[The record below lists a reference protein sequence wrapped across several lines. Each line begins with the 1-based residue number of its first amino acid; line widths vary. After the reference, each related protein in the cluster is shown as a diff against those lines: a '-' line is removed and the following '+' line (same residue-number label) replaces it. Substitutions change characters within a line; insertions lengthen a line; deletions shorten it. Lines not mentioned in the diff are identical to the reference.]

1 MPSPD
6 KKSDKVRFLQNLRH
20 GILIQ
25 GSEIFCKHFLEVSTA
40 SPDSGRILCP
50 GLTGNDTPL
59 SFLPMKRFSG
69 KFFLCT
75 ALIYLIVACAT
86 SPTGRRQLML
96 VSEESAIASSKQA
109 YVEMLKSYEQQG
121 KIDNNKALKD
131 RVYKITGRLIAQAI
145 KMRPETKNWEWSIKI
160 IDDPKTVNAWA
171 MAGGKMALYSG
182 LVTQLKPTDDELAQV
197 LGHEIAHALAKH
209 SAEKMS
215 VAMVSS
221 AGVIAV
227 GIFSDRKGLAL
238 TGAALAAALAVQM
251 PNSRSAES
259 EADRIGIELTAKA
272 GYDPRA
278 AITLWQKMARVG
290 GKGPP
295 EFLSTHPA
303 PENREKKLAEYV
315 PEMMPYYEQKGE
327 RPIYRL

>member
-1 MPSPD
+1 M
-6 KKSDKVRFLQNLRH
+6 
-20 GILIQ
+20 
-25 GSEIFCKHFLEVSTA
+25 
-40 SPDSGRILCP
+40 
-50 GLTGNDTPL
+50 
-59 SFLPMKRFSG
+59 
-69 KFFLCT
+69 LCT

-86 SPTGRRQLML
+86 SPTGRRQLMI

-145 KMRPETKNWEWSIKI
+145 KMRPETKNWEWRIKI

-215 VAMVSS
+215 VAMASS

-251 PNSRSAES
+251 PNSRAAES
-259 EADRIGIELTAKA
+259 EADRIGIELAAKA

-278 AITLWQKMARVG
+278 AITLWQKMAQVG

-327 RPIYRL
+327 RPIYKL